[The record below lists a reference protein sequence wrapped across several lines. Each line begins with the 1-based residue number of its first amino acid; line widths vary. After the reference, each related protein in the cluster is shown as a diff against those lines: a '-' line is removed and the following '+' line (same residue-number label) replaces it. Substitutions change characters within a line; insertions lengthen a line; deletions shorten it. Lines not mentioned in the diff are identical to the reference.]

1 MFRIVENLLMKA
13 RTEIMRRVVD
23 DALLRLCA
31 ADEGVNA
38 RVIARMS
45 SAYEHWT
52 HELAPVEKLP
62 NEAKHKIRK
71 TLLRQA
77 KLRLSEDVGDGY
89 GLALLSLYVEA
100 QAYEGEDADY
110 VSARLQPMIDNA
122 IRASAEPDD
131 ILDSAQC
138 PGSSVG

>member
-1 MFRIVENLLMKA
+1 MFRIVENLLMKG

-23 DALLRLCA
+23 DALLRLSA
-31 ADEGVNA
+31 ADDGVNA

-45 SAYEHWT
+45 SEYEYWA
-52 HELAPVEKLP
+52 HELGPVEKLP
-62 NEAKHKIRK
+62 NKAKHKIRK
-71 TLLRQA
+71 SLLRQA
-77 KLRLSEDVGDGY
+77 KSRLSEDVGDGY

-100 QAYEGEDADY
+100 QAYYGEDADY
-110 VSARLQPMIDNA
+110 VTARLQPMIDNA

-131 ILDSAQC
+131 ILDSVQC